1 MERYIITEYNDDT
14 RINYIFY
21 NYKIARKIYDIYYNE
36 DISNID
42 YEKRKGVLPADLF
55 KETEEEGITEDLYIP
70 QLLQSTN
77 KSNLNCELDEIKD
90 VYKYGHWSKEYYIW
104 LNKIETPFSAMKYE
118 DYLKSDYWKI
128 LREKRLKL
136 DNYKCK
142 RCGRTS
148 NLEVH
153 HNTYIYRGKGVAKE
167 IKNLITLCRDCHQE
181 LHDKENNIEIL
192 F

>member
-90 VYKYGHWSKEYYIW
+90 IYKYGHWSKEYYIW

-136 DNYKCK
+136 ED
-142 RCGRTS
+142 
-148 NLEVH
+148 
-153 HNTYIYRGKGVAKE
+153 VAE
-167 IKNLITLCRDCHQE
+167 HLT
-181 LHDKENNIEIL
+181 
-192 F
+192 